1 MSALDEFTGGLIV
14 SCQAPNGSPLRDPF
28 VMSRVALAA
37 LHGGA
42 VGLRVNGVDD
52 ISAIRPLTTVPII
65 GLQKVM
71 GERRNVITTTLDAA
85 RGLRDAGADIV
96 AIDSTNEVLS
106 DGFEFLRLV
115 KRELG
120 CSIMADV
127 STLDE
132 GLRAWDAGVDVI
144 GTTLSGYTPYTQPAA
159 DDPDIELVRTIAAH
173 GIPVIAE
180 GRYRT
185 PMQMKAAFEAGALA
199 VVVGGAITDPLS
211 TTQRF
216 AAMTPRMVE

>member
-1 MSALDEFTGGLIV
+1 MSAIDQLTGGLIV
-14 SCQAPNGSPLRDPF
+14 SCQAPTGSPLRDPF

-65 GLQKVM
+65 GLQKIM
-71 GERRNVITTTLDAA
+71 GESRNVITTTLDAA
-85 RGLRDAGADIV
+85 RGLWDAGADII
-96 AIDSTNEVLS
+96 AIDSTNEVLGDS
-106 DGFEFLRLV
+106 FEFLRLV
-115 KRELG
+115 KRELS

-132 GLRAWDAGVDVI
+132 ALRAWDAGAEAI

-159 DDPDIELVRTIAAH
+159 DNPDLELVRTIAGH
-173 GIPVIAE
+173 GMPVIAE

-185 PMQMKAAFEAGALA
+185 PMQVQAAFEAGALA
-199 VVVGGAITDPLS
+199 VVVGGAITDPLT

-216 AAMTPRMVE
+216 AAMTPRMAK